1 MERIVLAYDG
11 TDEGALDRRL
21 THREAHLAIIKEL
34 RPYLIHGGALLNDEG
49 QMIGSMIITN
59 FPTQQA
65 FDDWMAREPFIV
77 HKVWGDVKILPF
89 ATAPSFVGN
98 IPQLVL

>member
-11 TDEGALDRRL
+11 TDEGALERRMA
-21 THREAHLAIIKEL
+21 HREAHLALIKEL
-34 RPYLIHGGALLNDEG
+34 RPYLIHGGALLNDDG

-65 FDDWMAREPFIV
+65 FDNWMAREPFITQ
-77 HKVWGDVKILPF
+77 KLWSDVKILPF

-98 IPQLVL
+98 IPQPIG